1 MKRWIFLCSCFAAT
15 ALTHAADPARVD
27 TTSMK
32 RLQAAQVSSTRATR
46 KMPMA
51 FTTMTRADLA
61 AVNFGKDIPALLSA
75 QPSVLASSD
84 AGTGIGYSGLRVRG
98 TDATRVNVTMGG
110 IPIND
115 SESNNVFWVNMP
127 DLASSLG
134 SIQLQRGV
142 GTSTNGAGAF
152 GATVNMEAQPI
163 SSKPYLQ
170 LDASGGSY
178 GTHKESLSFG
188 TGLLKNHWGLSGRLS
203 NIGSDGYIDRASAK
217 LNSYFLQ
224 GGYFGDG
231 TVVKFITFNGTEETY
246 HAWDYATKADMAEK
260 GRTYNPCGKYKD
272 DQGNTAYYRNQT
284 DNYHQQHYQLLWNQ
298 RLSGQFDLNVALHY
312 TRGDG
317 YYEQYKKDQAL
328 FKYIL
333 SPLKSDTSD
342 LVRQKKL
349 ANDFYGTVF
358 SLNYKGNRLQS
369 TLGGG
374 WNLYDG
380 DHIGKVIWVR
390 QPVGKINPDHT
401 YYDNNA
407 KKQDF
412 NIYGKTIY
420 DIWRG
425 LSGFADL
432 QYRYVGYKMRGPN
445 DQYNKMEQQVYDL
458 STHFHFFNPKVG
470 LNWVINPNHTVYASV
485 ALAGKEPTRNDYE
498 DNPVNRPKAEH
509 LTDYELGYR
518 YASPTFAA
526 EANLYYMDYKD
537 QFVLTGEQNA
547 IGEMVARNVGD
558 SYRRG
563 VEVAAAW
570 KPVNVFE
577 WDANLTWSHNRS
589 KNLKF
594 WLDDTEEYYT
604 VKSAPLTFSPSIMV
618 NNIFKANWKGFTA
631 SLHTQ
636 YVGHQYMT
644 TTGLRS
650 YEAFGEDVSLMLD
663 AFCVSNLDF
672 SYKFEKLR
680 FAKELTLG
688 VSVYNLFGEKYES
701 FGAAYTALKSDG
713 KGGMKGYQDSW
724 WSSYSVYSAQAPA
737 HFLVHMSIS
746 F

>member
-32 RLQAAQVSSTRATR
+32 RLQAAQVSSTRATK

-260 GRTYNPCGKYKD
+260 GRTHAVQTCSAGS
-272 DQGNTAYYRNQT
+272 ASRRYRRSVE
-284 DNYHQQHYQLLWNQ
+284 
-298 RLSGQFDLNVALHY
+298 RLS
-312 TRGDG
+312 
-317 YYEQYKKDQAL
+317 
-328 FKYIL
+328 
-333 SPLKSDTSD
+333 
-342 LVRQKKL
+342 
-349 ANDFYGTVF
+349 
-358 SLNYKGNRLQS
+358 
-369 TLGGG
+369 
-374 WNLYDG
+374 
-380 DHIGKVIWVR
+380 
-390 QPVGKINPDHT
+390 
-401 YYDNNA
+401 
-407 KKQDF
+407 
-412 NIYGKTIY
+412 
-420 DIWRG
+420 
-425 LSGFADL
+425 
-432 QYRYVGYKMRGPN
+432 
-445 DQYNKMEQQVYDL
+445 
-458 STHFHFFNPKVG
+458 
-470 LNWVINPNHTVYASV
+470 
-485 ALAGKEPTRNDYE
+485 
-498 DNPVNRPKAEH
+498 VNRGTAIDG
-509 LTDYELGYR
+509 TCC
-518 YASPTFAA
+518 T
-526 EANLYYMDYKD
+526 
-537 QFVLTGEQNA
+537 QNRA
-547 IGEMVARNVGD
+547 KLLPGFGI
-558 SYRRG
+558 
-563 VEVAAAW
+563 
-570 KPVNVFE
+570 
-577 WDANLTWSHNRS
+577 DA
-589 KNLKF
+589 
-594 WLDDTEEYYT
+594 
-604 VKSAPLTFSPSIMV
+604 
-618 NNIFKANWKGFTA
+618 
-631 SLHTQ
+631 
-636 YVGHQYMT
+636 
-644 TTGLRS
+644 
-650 YEAFGEDVSLMLD
+650 
-663 AFCVSNLDF
+663 
-672 SYKFEKLR
+672 
-680 FAKELTLG
+680 LTL
-688 VSVYNLFGEKYES
+688 SQSLPN
-701 FGAAYTALKSDG
+701 
-713 KGGMKGYQDSW
+713 
-724 WSSYSVYSAQAPA
+724 SSLLPSLS
-737 HFLVHMSIS
+737 SR
-746 F
+746 